1 MIFRKRSLKG
11 IFEQNMPEQFA
22 KWVVDPAFLEP
33 TCDNRFLAWEST
45 SVKPGETLCLR
56 GSVPESITGN
66 YPQKHKQDLELPMIS
81 F

>member
-33 TCDNRFLAWEST
+33 TCDNRFLAGEST
-45 SVKPGETLCLR
+45 SVKTWGNSLAAGISTGIYYRELSSET
-56 GSVPESITGN
+56 
-66 YPQKHKQDLELPMIS
+66 
-81 F
+81 